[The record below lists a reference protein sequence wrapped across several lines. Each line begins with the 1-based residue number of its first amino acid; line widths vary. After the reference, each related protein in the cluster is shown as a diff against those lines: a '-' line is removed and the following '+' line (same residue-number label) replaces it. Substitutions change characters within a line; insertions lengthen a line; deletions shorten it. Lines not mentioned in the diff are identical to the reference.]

1 MADGVRATNAAVGGY
16 DPHSKVFVTPAVFT
30 ALRRLDRFLL
40 IGATL
45 VFWEASVRLGWL
57 DPQTLPAPSAVVRS
71 LLAMAAQGTLWTD
84 LGASLLR
91 VSVGFLFALAIG
103 LASGLLCARWA
114 LAGRLVIPIIELL
127 RPISVIA
134 WIPLAILW
142 FGLGDRPAWFLI
154 CLGCFFPIFTNTY
167 LGARSVDPVLVNVSR
182 CVGASRTLF
191 LRRVLLPSVV
201 PYVIAGMRVGLG
213 VGWMCVIAA
222 ELMAAQSG
230 LGYMIQISRTMMD
243 TDRVIAGMVLIGLAG
258 FSMNWAMMLLEQYF
272 MRWKSS

>member
-1 MADGVRATNAAVGGY
+1 MADGTRTANAAVGRY
-16 DPHSKVFVTPAVFT
+16 DAQSRVFVTPAIFV
-30 ALRRLDRFLL
+30 ALRSFDRFLL
-40 IGATL
+40 IGAIL
-45 VFWEASVRLGWL
+45 IVWESSVRLAWV
-57 DPQTLPAPSAVVRS
+57 DPQTLPAPSAVMRS
-71 LLAMAAQGTLWTD
+71 LAEMAAQGTLWTD

-91 VSVGFLFALAIG
+91 VSVGFVFALVIG

-114 LAGRLVIPIIELL
+114 LAGRLVIPIVELL

-134 WIPLAILW
+134 WIPIAILW

-167 LGARSVDPVLVNVSR
+167 LGARSIDPVLVNVSR
-182 CVGASRTLF
+182 CVGASRMLF

-243 TDRVIAGMVLIGLAG
+243 TNRVIAGMVLIGLAG
-258 FSMNWAMMLLEQYF
+258 FSMNWMMMLLERHF
-272 MRWKSS
+272 LRWKS